1 MTLAHFNKSTFV
13 PAATHPERPSTFR
26 ARDVSSLVARDQ
38 KGKKRDFQNYTPVN
52 KHSLAIENGRF
63 EEGFPIKHGD
73 VPASYV
79 IVYQR
84 VLSKICKVAGDDT
97 KIRYQNPPEQ

>member
-52 KHSLAIENGRF
+52 KHSLAIDYGRF

-84 VLSKICKVAGDDT
+84 VLSKICKVG
-97 KIRYQNPPEQ
+97 R